1 MNGKSIKQLAD
12 LPSAETAPSGNDNVQ
27 LAPRGFDWRDDEA
40 ATVTWCMPLDS
51 GFIKKNV
58 DFHDAVYAL
67 SAPFNTESKLLFKT
81 KMRYRGVS
89 WGNATFALVN
99 EGLTGKQQTQT
110 NRFNP
115 TTGDIEKLME
125 RNTTDAY
132 SNPGFPV
139 TEKNQFG
146 REVIKL
152 IDNGN
157 KIINEQSR
165 RQFSK
170 R

>member
-1 MNGKSIKQLAD
+1 METKIGQPAIYSTINVSPDKKYMIIRTLKKPFSYTVPAQGFPSTVIITDMNGKSIKQLAD

-27 LAPRGFDWRDDEA
+27 LAPRGFDWRDDEP

-51 GFIKKNV
+51 GFIKKNI
-58 DFHDAVYAL
+58 DYHDAVYAL

-110 NRFNP
+110 SRFNP
-115 TTGDIEKLME
+115 T
-125 RNTTDAY
+125 
-132 SNPGFPV
+132 PV
-139 TEKNQFG
+139 
-146 REVIKL
+146 I
-152 IDNGN
+152 
-157 KIINEQSR
+157 
-165 RQFSK
+165 
-170 R
+170 